1 MIKPSTLLKSER
13 LGVVDALRGFALMA
27 IVLLHNLE
35 HYNIYHLPEGQPSWL
50 DSLDKGVWDTVFF
63 LFAGKAFATFSLLFG
78 FSFFIQM
85 DNQARKGND
94 FRLRF
99 AWRLFLLALFAQLH
113 ALFYNGDIL
122 LLYAFCGFFLIPVAR
137 LSNKLV
143 LVIATVLVSQPFEWY
158 RMIRALMDPAY
169 VTDVGSRFMVYANRC
184 WGATTDGS
192 FLEVLVSNI
201 GDGQLYSN
209 FWQVENG
216 RLFLVPGLFMFGLL
230 LGRLR
235 YFVKNDRSLR
245 FWRRLLP
252 ASFIVFLVLTALKIL
267 LVDWVGL
274 QSDSFKIAYGVA
286 IGSYVNFSMM
296 CILVSL
302 FVLFWF
308 RVEDGYRIQ
317 RFLIPYGRMSLT
329 NYIFQSIIGCFIYY
343 GYGLGLWHSSGAT
356 CSLLIGIGIFL
367 FQRAYSCYWLS
378 RFRQGPLE
386 YLWKRLT
393 WLGKAGR

>member
-1 MIKPSTLLKSER
+1 MTLLKSER

-35 HYNIYHLPEGQPSWL
+35 HYNIYHLPEEQPAWL
-50 DSLDKGVWDTVFF
+50 GVLDQGVWDSVFF

-85 DNQARKGND
+85 DNQAKRGYD
-94 FRLRF
+94 FRWRF
-99 AWRLFLLALFAQLH
+99 AWRLLLLALFAQLH

-122 LLYAFCGFFLIPVAR
+122 LLYALCGFFLIPVSR
-137 LSNKLV
+137 LSDKMV
-143 LVIATVLVSQPFEWY
+143 LVIATLLVCQPFEWY

-169 VTDVGSRFMVYANRC
+169 VTSIGNLFMTYAQRC
-184 WGATTDGS
+184 WEPTTEGT
-192 FLEVLVSNI
+192 FLQALASNI

-209 FWQVENG
+209 CWQVENG

-235 YFVKNDRSLR
+235 YFVRSERSICFWKRLLAGAFIAFVVLMVLRSL
-245 FWRRLLP
+245 L
-252 ASFIVFLVLTALKIL
+252 SG
-267 LVDWVGL
+267 WVEI
-274 QSDSFKIAYGVA
+274 QTDSFKVAYGVA
-286 IGSYVNFSMM
+286 MGSYVNFSMM
-296 CILVSL
+296 CLLVAL

-308 RVEDGYRIQ
+308 RRGDGYRAQ

-329 NYIFQSIIGCFIYY
+329 NYIVQSIIGCSIYY
-343 GYGLGLWHSSGAT
+343 GYGLGLWRFSGAT
-356 CSLLIGIGIFL
+356 CSLLIGFGIFL
-367 FQRAYSCYWLS
+367 LQWGYSRYWLS
-378 RFRQGPLE
+378 HFRQGPLE

-393 WLGKAGR
+393 WLGK

>member
-1 MIKPSTLLKSER
+1 
-13 LGVVDALRGFALMA
+13 
-27 IVLLHNLE
+27 
-35 HYNIYHLPEGQPSWL
+35 
-50 DSLDKGVWDTVFF
+50 
-63 LFAGKAFATFSLLFG
+63 
-78 FSFFIQM
+78 
-85 DNQARKGND
+85 
-94 FRLRF
+94 
-99 AWRLFLLALFAQLH
+99 
-113 ALFYNGDIL
+113 
-122 LLYAFCGFFLIPVAR
+122 
-137 LSNKLV
+137 
-143 LVIATVLVSQPFEWY
+143 
-158 RMIRALMDPAY
+158 
-169 VTDVGSRFMVYANRC
+169 
-184 WGATTDGS
+184 
-192 FLEVLVSNI
+192 
-201 GDGQLYSN
+201 
-209 FWQVENG
+209 
-216 RLFLVPGLFMFGLL
+216 MFGML

-235 YFVKNDRSLR
+235 YFVKSDGSIR
-245 FWRRLLP
+245 FWKRLLP

-286 IGSYVNFSMM
+286 IGSYVNFAMM
-296 CILVSL
+296 CLLVSL

-308 RVEDGYRIQ
+308 RVEAGYRIQ

-367 FQRAYSCYWLS
+367 FQRAYSRYWLS